1 VAIGLQSTSNNEN
14 SIGGLMKVGDLVL
27 GSFRTKRI
35 GVVCDKGLWVGW
47 YVIYWFHNH
56 EKIQHHE
63 HNLEIL

>member
-1 VAIGLQSTSNNEN
+1 
-14 SIGGLMKVGDLVL
+14 MKVGDLVL